1 MRMNIQGSLEKEL
14 FRRSDISGIPPSR
27 IAKDLIE
34 QALKQTQQA
43 NSQQESEHNDNTQ
56 HPN

>member
-14 FRRSDISGIPPSR
+14 FRMSDISGIPPSR

-43 NSQQESEHNDNTQ
+43 NSQQEKQYDYTQ